1 MAAPV
6 YDNSVQ
12 VSSASNVASL
22 TSASWTIAGSDRYL
36 VASANSA
43 ALTSVTPTSVK
54 WGGSG
59 GTNLTMQGS
68 AITYNSAVRR
78 MSCWT
83 LLAPAA
89 ESNTLY
95 CLWPS
100 NQDNTSL
107 MGVSATGVDQTTPI
121 GTLASATG
129 TNNSPTVNA
138 TTVADDLVVGMV
150 GVWADGT
157 SPTVT
162 VGAGQTARQEIE
174 GGAFGDDGWGVC
186 TETATGTSTTTNW
199 TTTGNVGAWGVFA
212 LPLKP
217 VAAATGRPPLSRP
230 SLQAV
235 SRGAFH

>member
-22 TSASWTIAGSDRYL
+22 TSASWTIAGNNRYL
-36 VASANSA
+36 VTLANSA
-43 ALTSVTPTSVK
+43 ALTTVTPTSVK
-54 WGGSG
+54 WGGSS

-68 AITYNSAVRR
+68 AITYNSAIRR

-83 LLAPAA
+83 LLAPTAQT
-89 ESNTLY
+89 STLY

-100 NQDNTSL
+100 NQDNTAL
-107 MGVSATGVDQTTPI
+107 IGLSATGVDQSAPI

-129 TNNSPTVNA
+129 TTNAPTVNA

-157 SPTVT
+157 SPAVT
-162 VGAGQTARQEIE
+162 VGNGQTARQEIE
-174 GGAFGDDGWGVC
+174 GGAFADDGWGMS

-199 TTTGNVGAWGVFA
+199 TTTGSVEEWGVYA

-217 VAAATGRPPLSRP
+217 VAAGTGCPPRRHHMAPLLVR
-230 SLQAV
+230 
-235 SRGAFH
+235 